1 MKIQSLLISTL
12 AIAVLHAQEKD
23 PFRENTAKP
32 PGGVEDSVPK
42 NISICYETFS
52 LPLALAA
59 KIQREQLSDTD
70 LYARIL
76 AAVEKQTARQET
88 FTVLRL
94 KSANR
99 AISESISE
107 QIYPTEY
114 QDPQVPATVGVSIVP
129 PVVKDEP
136 IPPPDTKKLGDAAT
150 LGSLDGLKVPSSP
163 TAFETRNTGLTVE
176 VEATIGENDPIMD
189 LRIAAEHV
197 TLVGQTTSGHGVA
210 KAEMPV
216 FENQSIKTASTLR
229 LNQPYFYGTLNR
241 PPVSKA
247 DPDSANRVWFAFVTG
262 TLARP

>member
-1 MKIQSLLISTL
+1 MKIQTLLISTF
-12 AIAVLHAQEKD
+12 AIAVLHAQERD
-23 PFRENTAKP
+23 PFRENAATP
-32 PGGVEDSVPK
+32 PGGVEDSAPK

-94 KSANR
+94 KSSNKAS
-99 AISESISE
+99 SESISE

-114 QDPQVPATVGVSIVP
+114 REPQVPATVGVSVVP
-129 PVVKDEP
+129 PAVKDEASP
-136 IPPPDTKKLGDAAT
+136 APDAEKLRNAAT
-150 LGSLDGLKVPSSP
+150 LGSYDGVKIPSAP
-163 TAFETRNTGLTVE
+163 TAFETRNTGLTIE
-176 VEATIGENDPIMD
+176 VEATIGESDPIMD

-197 TLVGQTTSGHGVA
+197 ALVGQTISGQGVA

-216 FENQSIKTASTLR
+216 FENQSIKTSSTLH
-229 LNQPYFYGTLNR
+229 LNQPFLFGTVNR

-262 TLARP
+262 TIAKP